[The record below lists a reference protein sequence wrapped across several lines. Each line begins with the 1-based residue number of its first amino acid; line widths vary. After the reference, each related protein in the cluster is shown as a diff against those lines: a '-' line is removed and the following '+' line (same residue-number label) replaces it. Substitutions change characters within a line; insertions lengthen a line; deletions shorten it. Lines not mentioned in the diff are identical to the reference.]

1 MVRGFP
7 PAQSACP
14 PFCAGGFAEGAR
26 ARPLPFIAVSVFMGC
41 GGQTASEG
49 QVPRGTFL
57 NHTNVK
63 WNDEA
68 QGTRAKQ
75 SCEKQEATLFTRSSL
90 SDELRVKSLQLHG
103 LNVSEGESSLK
114 ALKSQILKCSVMTC
128 KVNRTTH
135 LGKTRQQEREEE
147 KDTAAAAKWRTGAQG
162 RRTDAYVSRVQI
174 HRGSWD

>member
-1 MVRGFP
+1 
-7 PAQSACP
+7 
-14 PFCAGGFAEGAR
+14 
-26 ARPLPFIAVSVFMGC
+26 MGC

-49 QVPRGTFL
+49 RAPRGAFL

-75 SCEKQEATLFTRSSL
+75 SCEKHEATLFTRSSL
-90 SDELRVKSLQLHG
+90 SDELRVTSLQLHG

-114 ALKSQILKCSVMTC
+114 ALKSQILKCNVMTC

-135 LGKTRQQEREEE
+135 LGKARQQEREEE
-147 KDTAAAAKWRTGAQG
+147 KDTAAAAKMANWGAG
-162 RRTDAYVSRVQI
+162 SERV
-174 HRGSWD
+174 GE